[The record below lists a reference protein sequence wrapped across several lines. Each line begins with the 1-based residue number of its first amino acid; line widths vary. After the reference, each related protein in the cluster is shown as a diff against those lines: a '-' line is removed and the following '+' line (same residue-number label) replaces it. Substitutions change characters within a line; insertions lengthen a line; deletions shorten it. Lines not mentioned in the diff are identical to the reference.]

1 MADRVWIEV
10 KLDNVVKN
18 FEIFK
23 KKVNDKVKLMPV
35 IKGNAH
41 GHGVYVIAKVL
52 ELHGAWGFGVAYLE
66 EALELRK
73 KGIKTPI
80 LILGISLGD
89 DAEYVINYDLTQT
102 VSSLK
107 HAAELSKIASKLDR
121 KVKVHLK
128 VDTGLHRL
136 GVDWGQKAVQV
147 GHSIA
152 SLPTVKLEGIFTHF
166 SNVYNENS
174 YKIVE
179 KQLYRLLYVK
189 KELASNGVRIP
200 LIHAAATGA
209 TLLFPET
216 HLNMVRIGCGIYG
229 MVPLRS
235 LRKRV
240 GLKET
245 LTLKTKIVFLK
256 TVPAGE
262 NISYG
267 DMYITKRPSRIATIP
282 VGFDDVGQLLS
293 KSRRALV
300 RNKEVPIIGVVP
312 QNFSMLDVTE
322 VLGIKEGD
330 EVVLLG
336 TQGDKTIDMHE
347 VVNIMGV
354 ALGEVYSAL
363 KANIP
368 RIYIGQIN

>member
-10 KLDNVVKN
+10 KLDNVLKN
-18 FEIFK
+18 FGIFRK
-23 KKVNDKVKLMPV
+23 KINDTVKLMPV

-41 GHGVYVIAKVL
+41 GHGADVIAKVF
-52 ELHGAWGFGVAYLE
+52 ELQGAWGFGVAYLE

-73 KGIKTPI
+73 KGIKAPI
-80 LILGISLGD
+80 LILGTSSGD
-89 DAEYVINYDLTQT
+89 DAQYIINYDLTQT
-102 VSSLK
+102 ISSLK
-107 HAAELSKIASKLDR
+107 HATELSKIASKIG
-121 KVKVHLK
+121 KKAKVHLK

-147 GHSIA
+147 GYSIA
-152 SLPTVKLEGIFTHF
+152 SLPAVELEGIFTHF
-166 SNVYNENS
+166 SNVYSKNS

-179 KQLYRLLYVK
+179 KQLHRLLYVE
-189 KELASNGVRIP
+189 KELTSEGVRIP

-216 HLNMVRIGCGIYG
+216 HLNMVRIGCGIFG
-229 MVPLRS
+229 MIPLAPLR
-235 LRKRV
+235 KQV

-245 LTLKTKIVFLK
+245 LTLKTKIVLLK
-256 TVPAGE
+256 TIPADE

-267 DMYITKRPSRIATIP
+267 DMYITKRPSKIATIP
-282 VGFDDVGQLLS
+282 VGFNDVGQLLS

-312 QNFSMLDVTE
+312 QNFSMLDVTD